1 MVLKNFLRG
10 YQYRLLKGDD
20 GMKYSTALRDEVRS
34 RIELVESADLVV
46 GIPCYNNQATIGHVV
61 KQVSQGLHQYYR
73 DRKCVIVVSD
83 GGSVDDS
90 REEARAVEVSPFQEI
105 IVTIYRGVPGKGSA
119 LRAVLEL
126 ARFLKAEACVVVDSD
141 LRSISAQWIRNLLSP
156 ILYNDYQ
163 FVAPHYRRFKLDGTI
178 TNNIVYN
185 MTRALYGKKVRQPI
199 GGDFAFSRDVV
210 SEIYDQDV
218 WDTEVGRFGIDIWLT
233 TMAIVKGF
241 KICQTRLGA
250 KIHDVKDPGASLGP
264 MFRQVVSTLF
274 SLAEEYRNYWWDIQ
288 GSDEVPVVGDEI
300 ETEPESFPINIETL
314 VESFRN
320 GYRQFGALWKNI
332 LSEESWQEV
341 QELAE
346 KSDGFQMDDHKWAHI
361 LYDAAS
367 TYHCWP
373 MNRFKLVEL
382 LTPLYYARVAS
393 FAKIVENMSDEDAE
407 QVVEKQAMCF
417 EDEKE
422 YLLKRW
428 KIADEMIG
436 SGDFCGQPG

>member
-1 MVLKNFLRG
+1 
-10 YQYRLLKGDD
+10 
-20 GMKYSTALRDEVRS
+20 MKYSTALRDEVRS

-46 GIPCYNNQATIGHVV
+46 GIPCYNNQATIGNVV
-61 KQVSQGLHQYYR
+61 KQVSKGLYQYYR

-90 REEARAVEVSPFQEI
+90 REEARAVQISPFQEI

-141 LRSISAQWIRNLLSP
+141 LRSISPHWIRNLLSP

-163 FVAPHYRRFKLDGTI
+163 FVAPYYKRFKLDGTI

-185 MTRALYGKKVRQPI
+185 MTCALYGKRVRQPI
-199 GGDFAFSRDVV
+199 GGDFAFSRSVV
-210 SEIYDQDV
+210 NEIYDQDV
-218 WDTEVGRFGIDIWLT
+218 WDTDVGRFGIDIWLT
-233 TMAIVKGF
+233 TMALVNGF
-241 KICQTRLGA
+241 KVCQTRLGA

-264 MFRQVVSTLF
+264 MFRQVVATLF
-274 SLAEEYRNYWWDIQ
+274 SLTEENQQYWWDIQ
-288 GSDEVPVVGDEI
+288 GSEDVPIVGDEI
-300 ETEPESFPINIETL
+300 ETDPEPFHINIEGL

-332 LSEESWQEV
+332 LSESSFLMV
-341 QELAE
+341 QDLAE
-346 KSDGFQMDDHKWAHI
+346 TGDGFEMDDHKWAHI

-393 FAKIVENMSDEDAE
+393 FARIVEHMSDDEAE
-407 QVVEKQAMCF
+407 EQVEKQARCF
-417 EDEKE
+417 EDEKK
-422 YLLKRW
+422 YLVDRW
-428 KIADEMIG
+428 KLADERIQ
-436 SGDFCGQPG
+436 SKDPCGQND

>member
-1 MVLKNFLRG
+1 
-10 YQYRLLKGDD
+10 
-20 GMKYSTALRDEVRS
+20 MKYLTALRDEVRN
-34 RIELVESADLVV
+34 RIELIENADLVV

-61 KQVSQGLHQYYR
+61 KQVSLGLHQYYPDKR
-73 DRKCVIVVSD
+73 CVIVVSD

-90 REEARAVEVSPFQEI
+90 REEARAIQISPFQEI

-141 LRSISAQWIRNLLSP
+141 LRSISSHWIRNLLCP
-156 ILYNDYQ
+156 ILNDNYQ
-163 FVAPHYRRFKLDGTI
+163 FVAPYYKRFKLDGTI

-185 MTRALYGKKVRQPI
+185 MTRALYGRKVRQPI
-199 GGDFAFSRDVV
+199 GGDFAFSKDVV
-210 SEIYDQDV
+210 NKIYDMDV
-218 WDTEVGRFGIDIWLT
+218 WDTDVGRFGIDIWLT
-233 TMAIVKGF
+233 TMALVKEF

-274 SLAEEYRNYWWDIQ
+274 SLTEENQDFWWNVR
-288 GSDEVPVVGDEI
+288 GSEDVPLVGDEI
-300 ETEPESFPINIETL
+300 ETKPEPFHINVHSL
-314 VESFRN
+314 AESFRN
-320 GYRQFGALWKNI
+320 GYRQFGVLWKNI
-332 LSEESWQEV
+332 LSE
-341 QELAE
+341 
-346 KSDGFQMDDHKWAHI
+346 KSFLQVKKMATKGDGFHMGNDQWAHI

-393 FAKIVENMSDEDAE
+393 FARMVEDMSDAEAE
-407 QVVEKQAMCF
+407 QEVEKQAQCF
-417 EDEKE
+417 EDEKG
-422 YLLKRW
+422 YLLQRW
-428 KIADEMIG
+428 EIADGMIS
-436 SGDFCGQPG
+436 SGHNCGYPD